1 MEAKAVAKYVG
12 IPPRKLRLAANAVRG
27 KKVEDALGL
36 LGLSASVSAGSVAKV
51 IKSAA
56 ANAENKFQVSSSE
69 LRIARICIDTGPT
82 LKRMRPQAR
91 GRVSRILKHSSH
103 ITVVVEEKED

>member
-1 MEAKAVAKYVG
+1 MEAKAVGKYVG

-27 KKVEDALGL
+27 RGVEDALAL
-36 LGLSASVSAGSVAKV
+36 LMLSPAVSARSLAKV
-51 IKSAA
+51 VKSAA

-69 LRIARICIDTGPT
+69 LKIAKIYIDTGPT
-82 LKRMRPQAR
+82 LKRMRPQSR

-103 ITVVVEEKED
+103 ITVVVGEKED